1 MKKYLKSINRKTL
14 FLTLLTSA
22 FILTTSVAFAALTL
36 NTDSVVSDGTL
47 TLTGSNY
54 AVNTSGAITSS
65 SLAGSGTK
73 CLHTDNSGLISVS
86 TADCGSGTVTSLSIT
101 TANGVSGS
109 VATATT
115 TPAITLDLGA
125 ITPTSVNSVVISGS
139 SSPTLAVTGTSS
151 ISGTNT
157 GDQTNIT
164 GKSATTD
171 ALNSATTI
179 IDIVSA
185 TAPINGQVLTATS
198 GTAATWQTPSGG
210 SSIITSTFLLCAGP
224 CTVNETSNWKWSAP
238 ADATITSCVIDAQ
251 TYPTGAAITVDV
263 LKGGTTSIFSSTVP
277 TLSAGSSAYNEQ
289 TGMSAAATLSK
300 GDFLTAKVLTIGSSV
315 AGQYVNVICKVTI

>member
-1 MKKYLKSINRKTL
+1 MRKYLKSINRKTL

-36 NTDSVVSDGTL
+36 SSTTVSSDGAL
-47 TLTGSNY
+47 TLTGN
-54 AVNTSGAITSS
+54 A
-65 SLAGSGTK
+65 
-73 CLHTDNSGLISVS
+73 NS
-86 TADCGSGTVTSLSIT
+86 
-101 TANGVSGS
+101 
-109 VATATT
+109 
-115 TPAITLDLGA
+115 TLDLGIGNTLSLQTTNNGP
-125 ITPTSVNSVVISGS
+125 ITTGSGLFTLGGGLTIGGLTSGGTQCLRVSSTGVVSGTGSDCASGS
-139 SSPTLAVTGTSS
+139 T
-151 ISGTNT
+151 
-157 GDQTNIT
+157 IT
-164 GKSATTD
+164 A
-171 ALNSATTI
+171 
-179 IDIVSA
+179 
-185 TAPINGQVLTATS
+185 
-198 GTAATWQTPSGG
+198 
-210 SSIITSTFLLCAGP
+210 TFLLCAGP

-238 ADATITSCVIDAQ
+238 ADATVTSCVIDAQ